1 MSTVLVVE
9 DSRSQREC
17 ISNQLTW
24 SGLNVIQACDGV
36 EALEQIQAKCPD
48 LVLLDIIMPRM
59 DGYGVCRLLKAN
71 PETQNIPVIFLTG
84 KGQHFAPYWS
94 IKHAEAYVAKPWQP
108 RELLDTIKRVLLD
121 AKTLQKIVS
130 AEAWT
135 EYGISILKMIEL
147 YECRADYWTKY
158 SVQIIRLYDYAVAAF
173 KQALDI
179 DANQSLARHYQTNVQ
194 RKWDRMLEKLEQT
207 KPCNVC
213 RYYYGRDG
221 LICAVHPAGPIEKLC
236 HDWDFR

>member
-1 MSTVLVVE
+1 
-9 DSRSQREC
+9 
-17 ISNQLTW
+17 
-24 SGLNVIQACDGV
+24 VIQACDGV

-84 KGQHFAPYWS
+84 KGQNFALYWS

-121 AKTLQKIVS
+121 AKTLDKIVS

-135 EYGISILKMIEL
+135 EYGISILTMIEL
-147 YECRADYWTKY
+147 YECRADFWTKY

-179 DANQSLARHYQTNVQ
+179 EANHSLACQYQTNVQ

-236 HDWDFR
+236 QDWDFR